1 MDWLTTQQACENEY
15 KTPWIIKLPEVA
27 KRMWFVQI
35 LLAGPFFP
43 VMTTYL
49 KLEQNEALSCLP
61 EYI

>member
-15 KTPWIIKLPEVA
+15 KAPWIMKLSGVE
-27 KRMWFVQI
+27 KRMWFLQI
-35 LLAGPFFP
+35 LLAGPFFA

-49 KLEQNEALSCLP
+49 KLEQSEALPCLP